1 MSYMS
6 YKKKIMKL
14 RTYAEVSYKWANL
27 THRHIFRLPK
37 RLDDWLYSYSTVH
50 GVDKSVVVRYALEKY
65 AKNDG
70 DYDPQHEL

>member
-14 RTYAEVSYKWANL
+14 RTYQEESYKWANL

-37 RLDDWLYSYSTVH
+37 RLDDWLYCYALTH

>member
-14 RTYAEVSYKWANL
+14 RTYAEESYKWANL

-50 GVDKSVVVRYALEKY
+50 GVEKSVVGSYALEKY

>member
-1 MSYMS
+1 
-6 YKKKIMKL
+6 MKL
-14 RTYAEVSYKWANL
+14 RTYAEESYKWANL

-65 AKNDG
+65 AANQ
-70 DYDPQHEL
+70 DYDPQHKL

>member
-14 RTYAEVSYKWANL
+14 RTYAEESYKWANL

-37 RLDDWLYSYSTVH
+37 RLDDWLWHHSH
-50 GVDKSVVVRYALEKY
+50 QNGVDKSVVVRYALEKY

>member
-14 RTYAEVSYKWANL
+14 RTYAEESYKWANL

-65 AKNDG
+65 AKND
-70 DYDPQHEL
+70 

>member
-1 MSYMS
+1 
-6 YKKKIMKL
+6 
-14 RTYAEVSYKWANL
+14 
-27 THRHIFRLPK
+27 
-37 RLDDWLYSYSTVH
+37 VH